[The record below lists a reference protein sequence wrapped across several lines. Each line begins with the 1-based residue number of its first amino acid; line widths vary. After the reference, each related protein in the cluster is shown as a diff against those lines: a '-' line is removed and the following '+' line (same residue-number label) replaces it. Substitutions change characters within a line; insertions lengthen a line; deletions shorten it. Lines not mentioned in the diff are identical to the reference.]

1 MYIHVKQAIKILLPR
16 EYILQCRQERH
27 WASTYLLGKKP
38 LNPKH
43 DIYKYCDV
51 TLKVVQKGK
60 TNFRRKNAAPSQS
73 GTLGMMESKSKKVD
87 EEAGPQHVTEIDDK
101 PAE

>member
-1 MYIHVKQAIKILLPR
+1 MAKTKEATTNEEAPSQHAPVIDVIK
-16 EYILQCRQERH
+16 EVVSKE
-27 WASTYLLGKKP
+27 
-38 LNPKH
+38 
-43 DIYKYCDV
+43 V
-51 TLKVVQKGK
+51 TEGEKCVSK
-60 TNFRRKNAAPSQS
+60 RKNAASSQS